1 VEPHAAP
8 VRQEKQTMSELP
20 DLTAD
25 HTDDFIFDATEE
37 NFEARVVMSPVPVIV
52 DFWASWCQPCKLLK
66 PLLEKLVTQRG
77 GKIALAR
84 VDVDK
89 QQRIAM
95 AFGINSI
102 PDVVAFAEGRP
113 VDRFTGLLPEKELA
127 EFLDRLLPTEAQN
140 LVEQARGIE
149 DSGDV
154 ATAEKLYRQA
164 LEGEEFLDEARVGL
178 ARLLLARGEHAEV
191 AKLLEMVNCGGD
203 TGDEAL
209 ALKARSWF
217 AGRPGINT
225 NLQDC
230 SQKVAS
236 SQGKEKARALYELG
250 CCQAMRG
257 DYPAALESLVTAG
270 EDDVNLLNG
279 PVKEAMIQCFHALGD
294 IHPVTTDYRN
304 RLMMLLC

>member
-1 VEPHAAP
+1 
-8 VRQEKQTMSELP
+8 MSDLP
-20 DLTAD
+20 DVPEG
-25 HTDDFIFDATEE
+25 DFIFDATEE
-37 NFEARVVMSPVPVIV
+37 NFEARVVMSPVPVVV
-52 DFWASWCQPCKLLK
+52 DFWATWCQPCKMLK
-66 PLLEKLVTQRG
+66 PLLEKLVHERG

-89 QQRIAM
+89 QQRIAAAM
-95 AFGINSI
+95 GISSI

-113 VDRFTGLLPEKELA
+113 VDRFTGILPEKELG

-149 DSGDV
+149 ESGDL

-178 ARLLLARGEHAEV
+178 ARLLLAKGEHAEV
-191 AKLLEMVNCGGD
+191 GTLLEMVNCGGEI
-203 TGDEAL
+203 GDEAL

-217 AGRPGINT
+217 AIRPGINT
-225 NLQDC
+225 NIQEA
-230 SQKVAS
+230 SQKVAT

-250 CCQAMRG
+250 CCHAMRG

-270 EDDVNLLNG
+270 EDDVTLLNG
-279 PVKEAMIQCFHALGD
+279 PVKEAMVQAFHALGD
-294 IHPVTTDYRN
+294 IHPVTNDYRT